1 MDVSLRAALARGAPA
16 LEESAAA
23 MEAEFGAWYRGEEAL
38 GDVLRAVLPELFALP
53 AAVLGLIEDIG
64 FCKSMMTVHTGTG
77 DDDDDEEDG
86 DHEAAG
92 AETTAVGINDF
103 AHLKRPEGSTP
114 MRLSFCLGEA
124 WLDEEHLEE
133 FEHVSLS
140 SLHPPR
146 DRLRQT
152 AQQLA
157 ELLLE

>member
-1 MDVSLRAALARGAPA
+1 MDVSLRAALAKGAPA

-38 GDVLRAVLPELFALP
+38 GDVLRGLLRELFALP

-64 FCKSMMTVHTGTG
+64 FCKSMMTVHTG
-77 DDDDDEEDG
+77 DDDG
-86 DHEAAG
+86 DEAAEAE
-92 AETTAVGINDF
+92 AETTAFGKNDF

-140 SLHPPR
+140 SVHPPR